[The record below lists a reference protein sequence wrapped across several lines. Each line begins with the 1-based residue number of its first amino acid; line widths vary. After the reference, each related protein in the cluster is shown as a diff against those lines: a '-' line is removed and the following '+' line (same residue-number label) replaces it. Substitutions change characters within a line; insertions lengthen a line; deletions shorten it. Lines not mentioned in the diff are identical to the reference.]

1 MYDVLL
7 SKLAQAP
14 QAVTQ
19 QTFLKK
25 KEDKREASSNNEP
38 NEKTFLTEHKSHL
51 SSLFKSQDN
60 GNGISLPERPL

>member
-19 QTFLKK
+19 QTLKK
-25 KEDKREASSNNEP
+25 KKKGRQEGSFLKQWAKWKDIFYGAQEP
-38 NEKTFLTEHKSHL
+38 FV
-51 SSLFKSQDN
+51 
-60 GNGISLPERPL
+60 

>member
-19 QTFLKK
+19 QTLKKKK

-38 NEKTFLTEHKSHL
+38 NEKTFFMVHKSHL
-51 SSLFKSQDN
+51 SSLFKS
-60 GNGISLPERPL
+60 